1 VIVTVLR
8 IFIQEGKKMTRERF
22 VQQLKGLQSDVLHMG
37 KLVEEEMLLA
47 LRALDQLDAKLAQ
60 QVYLADDAVNKVRFE
75 TEEKCFTVIV
85 TQQPAASDL
94 RAVVSVM
101 NMIVD
106 LERMGDQAKGIAKV
120 IPHLRQQPK
129 QVPLPELKQMGD
141 LVISMLRQ
149 AMQAY
154 TSESVTLAQMVAGQD
169 DEVDKLYSQVF
180 SKLINQ
186 MADDN
191 LAEEIAASYERLRV
205 ARELERF
212 GDLATNIAERVIYR
226 VTGQMKEINTDS
238 LAAR

>member
-1 VIVTVLR
+1 
-8 IFIQEGKKMTRERF
+8 MTRERF
-22 VQQLKGLQSDVLHMG
+22 VQQLKGLQNDVLQMG
-37 KLVEEEMLLA
+37 KMVEDEMLLA
-47 LRALDQLDAKLAQ
+47 LRALEQLDPKLAQ
-60 QVYLADDAVNKVRFE
+60 QVHLADDAVNKLRFE

-120 IPHLRQQPK
+120 IPHLQQQQQ
-129 QVPLPELKQMGD
+129 QVSLPELKQMGD
-141 LVISMLRQ
+141 LVLNMLRQ
-149 AMQAY
+149 SMQAY
-154 TSESVTLAQMVAGQD
+154 SSENVTQARIVTDQD
-169 DEVDKLYSQVF
+169 KEVDDLYSRVF
-180 SKLINQ
+180 AKLINQ

-226 VTGQMKEINTDS
+226 VTGQMKEMSTDNPTI
-238 LAAR
+238 R

>member
-1 VIVTVLR
+1 
-8 IFIQEGKKMTRERF
+8 MTRERF

-47 LRALDQLDAKLAQ
+47 LRALDQFDAKLAQ
-60 QVYLADDAVNKVRFE
+60 QVHLADDAVNKLRFE

-120 IPHLRQQPK
+120 IPHLRQQQK

-154 TSESVTLAQMVAGQD
+154 SSESTTLAQMVAAQD
-169 DEVDKLYSQVF
+169 NEVDKLYSQVF
-180 SKLINQ
+180 AKLINQ

-191 LAEEIAASYERLRV
+191 LAEEIAAS
-205 ARELERF
+205 
-212 GDLATNIAERVIYR
+212 
-226 VTGQMKEINTDS
+226 
-238 LAAR
+238 

>member
-1 VIVTVLR
+1 
-8 IFIQEGKKMTRERF
+8 MTRERF
-22 VQQLKGLQSDVLHMG
+22 VQQLKGLQNDVLQMG
-37 KLVEEEMLLA
+37 KMVEDEMLLA
-47 LRALDQLDAKLAQ
+47 LRALEQLDPKLAQ
-60 QVYLADDAVNKVRFE
+60 QVHLADDAVNKLRFE

-120 IPHLRQQPK
+120 IPHLQQQQK
-129 QVPLPELKQMGD
+129 QVSLPELKQMGD
-141 LVISMLRQ
+141 LVLSMLRQ

-154 TSESVTLAQMVAGQD
+154 SSENVTQARIVTDQD
-169 DEVDKLYSQVF
+169 KEVDDLYSRVF
-180 SKLINQ
+180 AKLINQ

-226 VTGQMKEINTDS
+226 VTGQMKETNIDNPTI
-238 LAAR
+238 R

>member
-1 VIVTVLR
+1 
-8 IFIQEGKKMTRERF
+8 MTRERF
-22 VQQLKGLQSDVLHMG
+22 VQQLKGLQNDVLYMG

-47 LRALDQLDAKLAQ
+47 LRALEQLDAKLAQ
-60 QVYLADDAVNKVRFE
+60 QVHLADEAVNKLRFE

-120 IPHLRQQPK
+120 IPHLHQQQK
-129 QVPLPELKQMGD
+129 HAPLPEFKQMGD
-141 LVISMLRQ
+141 LVLTMLRQ

-154 TSESVTLAQMVAGQD
+154 SSESVSLAQMVAGQD
-169 DEVDKLYSQVF
+169 TEVDKLYSQVF
-180 SKLINQ
+180 AKLINQ

-191 LAEEIAASYERLRV
+191 LAEEIAAGYERLRV

-226 VTGQMKEINTDS
+226 VTGQMKENNTDS
-238 LAAR
+238 PTSR

>member
-1 VIVTVLR
+1 
-8 IFIQEGKKMTRERF
+8 MTRERF
-22 VQQLKGLQSDVLHMG
+22 VQQLKGLQNDVLQMG
-37 KLVEEEMLLA
+37 KMVEDEMLLA
-47 LRALDQLDAKLAQ
+47 LRALEQLDPKLAQ
-60 QVYLADDAVNKVRFE
+60 QVHLADDAVNKLRFE

-120 IPHLRQQPK
+120 IPHLQQQQK
-129 QVPLPELKQMGD
+129 QVSLPELKQMGD
-141 LVISMLRQ
+141 LVLNMLRQ
-149 AMQAY
+149 SMQAY
-154 TSESVTLAQMVAGQD
+154 SSENVTQARIVTDQD
-169 DEVDKLYSQVF
+169 KEVDDLYSRVF
-180 SKLINQ
+180 AKLINQ

-226 VTGQMKEINTDS
+226 VTGQMKEMSTDNPTI
-238 LAAR
+238 R

>member
-1 VIVTVLR
+1 
-8 IFIQEGKKMTRERF
+8 MTRERF
-22 VQQLKGLQSDVLHMG
+22 VQQLKGLQNDVLQMG
-37 KLVEEEMLLA
+37 KMVEDEMLLA
-47 LRALDQLDAKLAQ
+47 LRALEQLDPKLAQ
-60 QVYLADDAVNKVRFE
+60 QVHLADDAVNKLRFE

-120 IPHLRQQPK
+120 IPHLQQQPK
-129 QVPLPELKQMGD
+129 QVSLPELKQMGD
-141 LVISMLRQ
+141 LVLNMLRQ
-149 AMQAY
+149 SMQAY
-154 TSESVTLAQMVAGQD
+154 SSENVTQARIVTDQD
-169 DEVDKLYSQVF
+169 KEVDDLYSRVF
-180 SKLINQ
+180 AKLINQ

-226 VTGQMKEINTDS
+226 VTGQMKEMSTDNPTI
-238 LAAR
+238 R

>member
-1 VIVTVLR
+1 MVLR
-8 IFIQEGKKMTRERF
+8 ITIQEGKKMTRERF

-47 LRALDQLDAKLAQ
+47 LRALDQFDAKLAQ
-60 QVYLADDAVNKVRFE
+60 QVHLADDAVNKLRFE

-120 IPHLRQQPK
+120 IPHLRQQQK

-154 TSESVTLAQMVAGQD
+154 SSESTTLAQMVAAQD
-169 DEVDKLYSQVF
+169 NEVDKLYSQVF
-180 SKLINQ
+180 AKLINQ

-238 LAAR
+238 PVNR

>member
-1 VIVTVLR
+1 
-8 IFIQEGKKMTRERF
+8 MTRERF
-22 VQQLKGLQSDVLHMG
+22 VQQLKGLQSDVLQMG
-37 KLVEEEMLLA
+37 KMVEDEMLLA

-60 QVYLADDAVNKVRFE
+60 QVHTADDAVNKLRFE

-85 TQQPAASDL
+85 TQQPTAGDL

-120 IPHLRQQPK
+120 IPHLQQQQK
-129 QVPLPELKQMGD
+129 QVSLPELKQMGD
-141 LVISMLRQ
+141 LVLNMLRQ
-149 AMQAY
+149 SMQAY
-154 TSESVTLAQMVAGQD
+154 SSESVSLARIVADQD
-169 DEVDKLYSQVF
+169 NEVDKLYSQVF
-180 SKLINQ
+180 AKLINQ

-191 LAEEIAASYERLRV
+191 LAEEIEASYERLRV

-226 VTGQMKEINTDS
+226 VTGQMKEINTENPTI
-238 LAAR
+238 R

>member
-1 VIVTVLR
+1 
-8 IFIQEGKKMTRERF
+8 MTRERF
-22 VQQLKGLQSDVLHMG
+22 VQQLKGLQSDVLQMG
-37 KLVEEEMLLA
+37 KMVEDEMLLA
-47 LRALDQLDAKLAQ
+47 LRALEQLDPKLAQ
-60 QVYLADDAVNKVRFE
+60 QVHLADDAVNKLRFE

-120 IPHLRQQPK
+120 IPHLQQQPK
-129 QVPLPELKQMGD
+129 QVSLPELKQMGD
-141 LVISMLRQ
+141 LVLNMLRQ
-149 AMQAY
+149 SMQAY
-154 TSESVTLAQMVAGQD
+154 SSENVTQARIVTDQD
-169 DEVDKLYSQVF
+169 KEVDDLYSRVF
-180 SKLINQ
+180 AKLINQ

-226 VTGQMKEINTDS
+226 VTGQMKEMSTDNPTI
-238 LAAR
+238 R

>member
-1 VIVTVLR
+1 
-8 IFIQEGKKMTRERF
+8 MTRERF

-60 QVYLADDAVNKVRFE
+60 GVHLADEAVNKARFD

-120 IPHLRQQPK
+120 IPHLRQQQK

-141 LVISMLRQ
+141 LVINMLRQ

-154 TSESVTLAQMVAGQD
+154 SSESVTLAQMVAGQD

-238 LAAR
+238 PISR

>member
-1 VIVTVLR
+1 
-8 IFIQEGKKMTRERF
+8 MTRERF
-22 VQQLKGLQSDVLHMG
+22 VQQLKGLQSDVLNMG

-47 LRALDQLDAKLAQ
+47 LRALDQFDAKLAQ
-60 QVYLADDAVNKVRFE
+60 QVHQADDAVNKLRFE

-120 IPHLRQQPK
+120 IPHLRQQQK
-129 QVPLPELKQMGD
+129 QVSLPELKQMGD

-154 TSESVTLAQMVAGQD
+154 SSESTTLAQMVAAQD
-169 DEVDKLYSQVF
+169 NEVDKLYSQVF
-180 SKLINQ
+180 AKLINQ

-238 LAAR
+238 PVAR